1 MKQGITAT
9 NKPIPVLYAV
19 LSCSVMSDSLRP
31 CKCSPPGS
39 SVHGDSP
46 GKNAGVGSHSLLQD
60 LPNPGIKPRSP
71 ALQADSLPSEP
82 PWKPRNTAMGSLSLL
97 QGNFSTQDQTGVS
110 CIAGGFFTNWAILFY
125 FLHDIY
131 YNPKL
136 PYVLLIKVLTWNTFC
151 LTSICTEALWE
162 KRVSHS

>member
-19 LSCSVMSDSLRP
+19 LSCSVISDSLRP
-31 CKCSPPGS
+31 CKCSPTGS

-82 PWKPRNTAMGSLSLL
+82 PGKPKILQWVAYPFSRGTFQPRIKLGSPALQVDSLPTELPCFIFFMTFIIIQNYLMFYLSK
-97 QGNFSTQDQTGVS
+97 S
-110 CIAGGFFTNWAILFY
+110 
-125 FLHDIY
+125 
-131 YNPKL
+131 
-136 PYVLLIKVLTWNTFC
+136 
-151 LTSICTEALWE
+151 
-162 KRVSHS
+162 